1 MNLDLLSMAAISISA
16 FVVVT
21 AMANLLG
28 SSQQQRIIIGVAL
41 GIWFAG
47 VAVVGATGIIVGG
60 GPIRTAGLG
69 ILVLVPILVLSAV
82 AFLSDR
88 QMKRIKEVEML
99 PLISVQVLRILGI
112 IFVLLFA
119 VNRLPG
125 PFAPLA
131 GYGDMSVGILAVP
144 LAWAVAS
151 RKTLPRLSIYLWS
164 ALGIGDLINAL
175 VLGVLSAP
183 SPFQVFKHGPS
194 SAIMPML
201 PWILI
206 PGFMVPAFFFLHLV
220 VLAKLRQREAESLT
234 RLTPKPA

>member
-21 AMANLLG
+21 TMAKLFG
-28 SSQQQRIIIGVAL
+28 SNRQQQITIGIIL
-41 GIWFAG
+41 GIWFAA
-47 VAVVGATGIIVGG
+47 VAAVGASGLIVGG

-69 ILVLVPILVLSAV
+69 VLVVVPILVLSAIT
-82 AFLSDR
+82 FLSDR
-88 QMKRIKEVEML
+88 QMKRVKEVELL
-99 PLISVQVLRILGI
+99 PLISVQALRILGI

-119 VNRLPG
+119 VNRLPR

-131 GYGDMSVGILAVP
+131 GYGDISVGILAVP

-151 RKTLPRLSIYLWS
+151 RKSPPRLPIYLWS

-183 SPFQVFKHGPS
+183 SPFQVFKGGPG

-220 VLAKLRQREAESLT
+220 VLAKLRERHA
-234 RLTPKPA
+234 

>member
-1 MNLDLLSMAAISISA
+1 MNLDLLSMAALSVSA
-16 FVVVT
+16 FVVIT
-21 AMANLLG
+21 TMAKLLG
-28 SSQQQRIIIGVAL
+28 SSWQQRITIGIVL
-41 GIWFAG
+41 GIWFVG
-47 VAVVGATGIIVGG
+47 VAAVGASEIIVGG

-69 ILVLVPILVLSAV
+69 VLVVVPILILSAFT
-82 AFLSDR
+82 FLSER
-88 QMKRIKEVEML
+88 QMKRVKEFELL
-99 PLISVQVLRILGI
+99 PLISVQALRILGV

-119 VNRLPG
+119 ANRLPG

-151 RKTLPRLSIYLWS
+151 RKTPPRLPIYLWS
-164 ALGIGDLINAL
+164 ALGMGDLINAL

-183 SPFQVFKHGPS
+183 SPFQVFKDGPG

-220 VLAKLRQREAESLT
+220 VLAKLRQREPASST